1 LVPTSKSPPLLR
13 TIESVAKL
21 QINKSFST
29 EFAHFNTNQQRKR
42 ARNAD
47 NQRRFYASVPERSV
61 NTANSNTVLNTV
73 NSNTVFNTTIPLS
86 DKQQRTMKSVYQVCM
101 RFLMEKMALS
111 H

>member
-1 LVPTSKSPPLLR
+1 MTVRFLLTSPRAVLHSSGSELLL
-13 TIESVAKL
+13 S
-21 QINKSFST
+21 
-29 EFAHFNTNQQRKR
+29 AHFNTNQQRKR